1 MILVILNL
9 STEKDS
15 DNLGKKGG
23 GKRYYGATPFE
34 LAVREREDQALPRQ
48 W

>member
-23 GKRYYGATPFE
+23 GKRSME
-34 LAVREREDQALPRQ
+34 LPHLSWR
-48 W
+48 